1 MEENKVYGK
10 VGFDGETNA
19 NVDASTG
26 ANVGTE
32 YESKFKVAE
41 TGSTNLPAK
50 PSFFTKLK
58 NVLFYEIKV
67 ELTPYEQKI
76 EDEINEFLHQEV
88 TWQSFKN
95 FLFKEVEIT
104 HKGKRIL

>member
-1 MEENKVYGK
+1 MNEENNVFSKVT
-10 VGFDGETNA
+10 VDGVENGNIGAKYEENA
-19 NVDASTG
+19 
-26 ANVGTE
+26 
-32 YESKFKVAE
+32 KFRV
-41 TGSTNLPAK
+41 SNNSNLPVK
-50 PSFFTKLK
+50 QTFMSRLK
-58 NVLFYEIKV
+58 SVLFTEIRV

-76 EDEINEFLHQEV
+76 EDEINEFLHQEI

>member
-10 VGFDGETNA
+10 VGFDGEKKENI
-19 NVDASTG
+19 
-26 ANVGTE
+26 GTE

-41 TGSTNLPAK
+41 SANLLTK
-50 PSFFTKLK
+50 PSFLTKLK
-58 NVLFYEIKV
+58 NILFYEIKV

-76 EDEINEFLHQEV
+76 EDEINEFLHQEI

-95 FLFKEVEIT
+95 FLFQEVEIT

>member
-1 MEENKVYGK
+1 MRKNKVYGK
-10 VGFDGETNA
+10 VEFNEETKENI
-19 NVDASTG
+19 
-26 ANVGTE
+26 GTQ

-41 TGSTNLPAK
+41 ASNLPVK
-50 PSFFTKLK
+50 PSIFTKLK

-76 EDEINEFLHQEV
+76 EDEINEFLHQEI